1 MRPRPPPSVL
11 FSTQVAPYIARAMR
25 YLEGDVQETGMFWV
39 WIGILVLVIA
49 GASVIV
55 GKALDKPKGAPSER
69 RQSQI
74 TALKASGALK
84 HRKSNRD

>member
-1 MRPRPPPSVL
+1 
-11 FSTQVAPYIARAMR
+11 MR